1 MDVSFTSFLCAREK
15 ERMGRGGIPPQK
27 DGDYEVTLLSGRSD
41 VGFESFR
48 SHLRGVPMI
57 L

>member
-1 MDVSFTSFLCAREK
+1 MSLLLLFSAPEKRREWGVGVSPTK
-15 ERMGRGGIPPQK
+15 DRGY
-27 DGDYEVTLLSGRSD
+27 YEVTLLSGRSD